1 MFYNP
6 PFPFSFGG
14 VDLSTAAGEKWVF
27 RTLPPPLRGRVNER
41 VAKEKSGGEGG
52 GLEEEE
58 GGILCPNTGPTQ
70 HMFIIGIPGQALF
83 SLPDS
88 NLKKN

>member
-1 MFYNP
+1 M
-6 PFPFSFGG
+6 SGWQ
-14 VDLSTAAGEKWVF
+14 KKK
-27 RTLPPPLRGRVNER
+27 GR
-41 VAKEKSGGEGG
+41 GG

-83 SLPDS
+83 FLPDS
-88 NLKKN
+88 NLRKISIKLYTATGRTGLRVCLIAAGTLCKNRLHC